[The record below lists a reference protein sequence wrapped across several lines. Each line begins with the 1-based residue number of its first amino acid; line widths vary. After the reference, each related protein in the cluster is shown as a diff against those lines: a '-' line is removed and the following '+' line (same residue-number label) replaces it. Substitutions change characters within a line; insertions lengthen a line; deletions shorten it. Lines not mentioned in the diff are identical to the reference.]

1 MRGYRSFSLGPL
13 DELGNATG
21 GNRKVIGTAEFLFPM
36 PGAEQDRSLRLAA
49 FLDGGQVYASK
60 IELGDLR
67 YATGIAL
74 FWSSPF
80 GPLRLSWAHP
90 INPQSGDR
98 KQQLQFT
105 FGTGF

>member
-1 MRGYRSFSLGPL
+1 MRGFRSFSLGPQ

-21 GNRKVIGTAEFLFPM
+21 GNRKLVGVAEFLFPM
-36 PGAEQDRSLRLAA
+36 PGAEHDKSVRLAA
-49 FLDGGQVYASK
+49 FLDAGQVYTNK
-60 IELGDLR
+60 IELDEFR
-67 YATGIAL
+67 YATGVGL
-74 FWSSPF
+74 FWASPF

-90 INPQSGDR
+90 LNPKDGDR

>member
-1 MRGYRSFSLGPL
+1 
-13 DELGNATG
+13 
-21 GNRKVIGTAEFLFPM
+21 M

-60 IELGDLR
+60 IDFGDLR

-74 FWSSPF
+74 FWSSPM
-80 GPLRLSWAHP
+80 GPLRLSWAHAL
-90 INPQSGDR
+90 NPKDADR

>member
-1 MRGYRSFSLGPL
+1 
-13 DELGNATG
+13 
-21 GNRKVIGTAEFLFPM
+21 M

-49 FLDGGQVYASK
+49 FLDAGQVYAGN
-60 IELGDLR
+60 IVLGELR

-74 FWSSPF
+74 FWSSPL

-90 INPQSGDR
+90 INVQSGDR

>member
-1 MRGYRSFSLGPL
+1 
-13 DELGNATG
+13 
-21 GNRKVIGTAEFLFPM
+21 M

-49 FLDGGQVYASK
+49 FIDGGQVYNNK
-60 IELGDLR
+60 VDLGELR
-67 YATGIAL
+67 YATGIGL
-74 FWSSPF
+74 FWSSPL

-90 INPQSGDR
+90 LNAKDGDQ